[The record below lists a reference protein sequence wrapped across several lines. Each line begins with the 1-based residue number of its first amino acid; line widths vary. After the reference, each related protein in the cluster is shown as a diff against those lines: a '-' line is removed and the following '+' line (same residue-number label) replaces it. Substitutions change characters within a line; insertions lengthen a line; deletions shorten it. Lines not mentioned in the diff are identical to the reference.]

1 MGETSMARATLEY
14 GGIINGVE
22 VILRTKTA
30 WRGNE
35 ENRHK
40 PEQCRANQFVWS
52 PCLRQ
57 MDL

>member
-1 MGETSMARATLEY
+1 MGEISMARATLEY

-30 WRGNE
+30 LRGKE

-40 PEQCRANQFVWS
+40 PEQCRAN
-52 PCLRQ
+52 
-57 MDL
+57 